1 MQRDR
6 RWCQGNL
13 QHLRLLFREGFFAAH
28 RAVFL
33 QGALSYVSA
42 LIWLLFLV
50 LSTWEAVSL
59 ASGQIDY
66 FAGPGLFPQWP
77 VFRPDWVAGL
87 VGVTLVLLFLPKLL
101 SLGFVLARGEAKQ
114 YGGGAKLLASVVLE
128 SVLATLLAPI
138 RMAFHSRFV
147 LLNLLGREVPWIS
160 QRREDRETPW
170 RDAIRHHSRDALVA
184 FAWGSTVLWIAPAYF
199 WWLTPVLV
207 ALVLSVPL
215 SVLTSRVQ
223 LGEAARRR
231 GLFLTPEET
240 APARELRDL
249 YIAAVEMNAA
259 RDWRPPK
266 ERDGFVRAA
275 VDPYVNALHCA
286 LQRGERQLRPSIQRA
301 RRAWLERALSEGP
314 GALSNVERRILLGDP
329 ELSGELHRRI
339 WELEDEDQAEQWGRP
354 AATARA

>member
-13 QHLRLLFREGFFAAH
+13 QHMRLLFREGFFAAH

-42 LIWLLFLV
+42 LIWLLFLA

-59 ASGQIDY
+59 ARGSIDY
-66 FAGPGLFPQWP
+66 FSGPGLFPQWP

-87 VGVTLVLLFLPKLL
+87 VGVTLLLLFSPKIL
-101 SLGFVLARGEAKQ
+101 SVVFVLARGEAKQ
-114 YGGGAKLLASVVLE
+114 YGGAARLLVSVVLE

-147 LLNLLGREVPWIS
+147 LLNLMGREVPWIS

-170 RDAIRHHSRDALVA
+170 RDALRHHGRDALVA
-184 FAWGSTVLWIAPAYF
+184 FVWGSAVLWIAPAYF
-199 WWLTPVLV
+199 FWLTPVLV

-215 SVLTSRVQ
+215 SVLMSRVR

-231 GLFLTPEET
+231 GVFLTPEET

-259 RDWRPPK
+259 RDWRPLK

-286 LQRGERQLRPSIQRA
+286 LQRGARHLRPSIQRE
-301 RRAWLERALSEGP
+301 RHGWLERAVADGP
-314 GALSNVERRILLGDP
+314 SAVSSQERRVLLSDP
-329 ELSGELHRRI
+329 ETAAALHRRI
-339 WELEDEDQAEQWGRP
+339 WEIEDEDRAASWGRP
-354 AATARA
+354 GARR

>member
-13 QHLRLLFREGFFAAH
+13 QHVRLLFQEGFFAAH

-50 LSTWEAVSL
+50 LSTAEAFIL
-59 ASGQIDY
+59 ARGNIDY

-87 VGVTLVLLFLPKLL
+87 VVVTLVLLFAPKVI
-101 SLGFVLARGEAKQ
+101 SVVFALARGEAKQ
-114 YGGGAKLLASVVLE
+114 YGGPARLLASVLLE

-147 LLNLLGREVPWIS
+147 LLNLIGRVVPWIS

-170 RDAIRHHSRDALVA
+170 RDALRHHGRDALIA
-184 FAWGSTVLWIAPAYF
+184 SAWGASVLWLAPSYF
-199 WWLTPVLV
+199 WWLTPVIV
-207 ALVLSVPL
+207 ALALSVPL
-215 SVLTSRVQ
+215 SVLTSRVR
-223 LGEAARRR
+223 LGEAARRA

-240 APARELRDL
+240 APAQELRDL
-249 YIAAVEMNAA
+249 YVAAVEMNAA
-259 RDWRPPK
+259 RDWRPEK

-275 VDPYVNALHCA
+275 VDPYVNALHCT
-286 LQRGERQLRPSIQRA
+286 LQRGDRRVSPAIERERKGMLA
-301 RRAWLERALSEGP
+301 RALANGP
-314 GALSNVERRILLGDP
+314 DALGSRERRVLLADP
-329 ELSGELHRRI
+329 ELAAELHQRI
-339 WELEDEDQAEQWGRP
+339 WELADEEQAELWGRP
-354 AATARA
+354 AGGVR